1 MIRCAYL
8 RHAMDGAVLADG
20 VHFPDVD
27 ALVQDRPARR
37 VRGDDV
43 AGLEGSLIQVT
54 DPDGGLSRANV
65 EEQDVF
71 GHGAM
76 LVAGVRFYG

>member
-1 MIRCAYL
+1 
-8 RHAMDGAVLADG
+8 MDGAALADG
-20 VHFPDVD
+20 VNFPDVD

-54 DPDGGLSRANV
+54 DPDGGLSRAADV

-76 LVAGVRFYG
+76 LVAGVRFHE